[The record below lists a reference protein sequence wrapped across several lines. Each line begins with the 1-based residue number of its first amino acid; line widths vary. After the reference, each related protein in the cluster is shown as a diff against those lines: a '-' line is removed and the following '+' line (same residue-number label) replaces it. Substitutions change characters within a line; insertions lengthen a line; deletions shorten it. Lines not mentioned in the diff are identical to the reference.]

1 MGKLTRNLMKLFDL
15 SGRTALVT
23 GSSRGLGLAMARG
36 LAEAGAAIILNGRS
50 RDRLESAERS
60 LREDGFDVR
69 ASVFDVTDAS
79 SAAAA
84 IDELGPVHI
93 LINNAGTTKRGLV
106 EDIEASDL
114 ERVHR
119 VHVTGA
125 FNTSKAVATGMKE
138 RGAGKI
144 INVCSL
150 TSEVGRPGIA
160 AYMAAKGGLR
170 NLTKAMAL
178 DWARHNIQV
187 NGIGPGYFKTE
198 LTKPLAEDV
207 EFDAWLCGR
216 TPAGRWGEP
225 EELVGAAV
233 FLASEA
239 SNFVNGHILY
249 VDGGVLASL

>member
-1 MGKLTRNLMKLFDL
+1 MKLFDL
-15 SGRTALVT
+15 SGKTALVT
-23 GSSRGLGLAMARG
+23 GSSRGLGFAMARG
-36 LAEAGAAIILNGRS
+36 LAEAGASIVLNGRDA
-50 RDRLESAERS
+50 DRLGSA
-60 LREDGFDVR
+60 VR
-69 ASVFDVTDAS
+69 ALRDDGYEARTSIFDVTDE
-79 SAAAA
+79 SAVGAAVA
-84 IDELGPVHI
+84 ELGPVHI
-93 LINNAGTTKRGLV
+93 LINNAGTMKRALV
-106 EDIEASDL
+106 EDLDPSDL

-125 FNTSKAVATGMKE
+125 FITSKAVLSGMKE
-138 RGAGKI
+138 RGSGKI
-144 INVCSL
+144 INICSL

-198 LTKPLAEDV
+198 ITKPLSEDP
-207 EFDAWLCGR
+207 EFDEWLCKR

-225 EELVGAAV
+225 EELAGAAV
-233 FLASEA
+233 FLASAA
-239 SNFVNGHILY
+239 SNFVSGHILY